1 MKDAMKILWTA
12 IRILFAIFMVYA
24 GVQHFLKP
32 EFYIPFVPSFLPF
45 TTAIIYISGL
55 IEVLLGIMLFIP
67 KFIKAGAI
75 GLLIMMI
82 MFLPIHLWDV
92 FSDAPAIG
100 NHQAALIRLPV
111 QFIFIAITWII
122 YKIDL
127 RRSSN

>member
-1 MKDAMKILWTA
+1 MKILWTA

-45 TTAIIYISGL
+45 TTVIIYVSGL

-67 KFIKAGAI
+67 KYIKAGAI
-75 GLLIMMI
+75 GLMI
-82 MFLPIHLWDV
+82 LMVMFLPIHLWDV

-100 NHQAALIRLPV
+100 SHQAALIRLPV
-111 QFIFIAITWII
+111 QFIFIAIAYII
-122 YKIDL
+122 YKIEL

>member
-45 TTAIIYISGL
+45 TTVFIYVSGL

-67 KFIKAGAI
+67 KYIKAGAI
-75 GLLIMMI
+75 GLMILMI

-100 NHQAALIRLPV
+100 SHQAALIRLPV
-111 QFIFIAITWII
+111 QFIFIAIAWII

>member
-12 IRILFAIFMVYA
+12 IRILFAIFMVNA

-100 NHQAALIRLPV
+100 SHQAALIRLPV